1 MRMRTQ
7 VRAPPLITRHFGV
20 TTQITGCWRD
30 ELESARR
37 AEEEEESEGTK
48 ADVERKT
55 GRTDAFLDLQSSAA
69 GEPELGVAF
78 WSLAPPSVHVM
89 SLPGCVFL
97 LPTLRGLLVQEIA
110 PCWTQRDEG
119 RSGHV
124 LPLVSA
130 VLVI

>member
-1 MRMRTQ
+1 MLTTVTTKTLQVWMRMRMRTQ

-30 ELESARR
+30 KLESARR
-37 AEEEEESEGTK
+37 AEEEESEGTK
-48 ADVERKT
+48 ADEERKT
-55 GRTDAFLDLQSSAA
+55 GRTDTFVLLSGSSQRACDVTSRFRV
-69 GEPELGVAF
+69 P
-78 WSLAPPSVHVM
+78 APTV
-89 SLPGCVFL
+89 
-97 LPTLRGLLVQEIA
+97 RGLLVQEIA

-130 VLVI
+130 VSLI